1 MRKQIKYRVM
11 GLTMILA
18 VSAGG
23 KLAINL
29 NCDGKLYIAIHSG
42 CGFFHTGKGHE
53 SPMQLRQRF
62 TDELRL
68 FTNLI
73 DLFRSM

>member
-23 KLAINL
+23 SVQSFAEAASKESQDAKQDSLPQGL
-29 NCDGKLYIAIHSG
+29 SG
-42 CGFFHTGKGHE
+42 
-53 SPMQLRQRF
+53 
-62 TDELRL
+62 
-68 FTNLI
+68 
-73 DLFRSM
+73 

>member
-23 KLAINL
+23 SVQSFAEAVSK
-29 NCDGKLYIAIHSG
+29 
-42 CGFFHTGKGHE
+42 E
-53 SPMQLRQRF
+53 SQ
-62 TDELRL
+62 DA
-68 FTNLI
+68 
-73 DLFRSM
+73 